1 MIHIQKKKNLKKKK
15 RIQVGY
21 LDTSFSFLLGG
32 MRSCVVWCVKAPYNY
47 KVVQKWKFSGRQL
60 GRSYDIIPDHVTP
73 LSKTFQHL
81 PFSFRGKTNILPQ
94 VQNSSLFKEK
104 G

>member
-1 MIHIQKKKNLKKKK
+1 MIHIQKKKKSQKK

-21 LDTSFSFLLGG
+21 LDTSFSSFLGG
-32 MRSCVVWCVKAPYNY
+32 MRSCMVWCVKTPYIY
-47 KVVQKWKFSGRQL
+47 KVVQKWKFSGWQL
-60 GRSYDIIPDHVTP
+60 GRSYEIIPDHVTP